1 MHATNVILLWI
12 RKYYFY
18 EFVSKDKR
26 VAMSAAAAAG
36 RVSHYSDFFSLHTG
50 LYWPVSGNSSPKY
63 DPV

>member
-12 RKYYFY
+12 RKYYLY

-36 RVSHYSDFFSLHTG
+36 RVSHYSDFFSIYTG
-50 LYWPVSGNSSPKY
+50 LYLSSQWKLKSQI
-63 DPV
+63 